1 MSATPASSPLEAL
14 SGTLADIVAKTA
26 PSVVAIESQRT
37 RASGFVWRD
46 GLIMTANEALAE
58 EGDHAII
65 LAGGERAAATLV
77 GRDATTDVALLRVA
91 AGHRQPLAFEAA
103 AVRPGALALVVGSEE
118 GAPIAAF
125 GAVSLVGPGWRSM
138 RGGEIDARIE
148 LGLSLARHAEGGV
161 AVDAGGRAFGMAVFG
176 PRRRVLVIPG
186 RTLERVAAKLET
198 HGRIPRG
205 YLGIA
210 LQPVRVEQV
219 GTGLMVM
226 SADPAGPAAAA
237 GIRQGDVLTAWDGHP
252 IDRFRSLL
260 AALGPESVGS
270 SVLLS
275 LRRGGEP
282 VEVPLTI
289 GERPR
294 H

>member
-1 MSATPASSPLEAL
+1 MSDTPASSPLETL
-14 SGTLADIVAKTA
+14 SGALADVVAKMA
-26 PSVVAIESQRT
+26 PSVVAIESE
-37 RASGFVWRD
+37 RARSSGFVWRP
-46 GLIMTANEALAE
+46 GLIVTANEALAE
-58 EGDHAII
+58 EGDHAIVS
-65 LAGGERAAATLV
+65 AGGERAAATLI
-77 GRDATTDVALLRVA
+77 GRDATTDVALLRVE
-91 AGHRQPLAFEAA
+91 AGNLQPVASEAA
-103 AVRPGALALVVGSEE
+103 AIRPGALTLVVGSQD

-125 GAVSLVGPGWRSM
+125 GTVSLVGPGWRSM
-138 RGGEIDARIE
+138 RSGEIDARIE
-148 LGLSLARHAEGGV
+148 LSLSLSRHAEGGV

-176 PRRRVLVIPG
+176 PRRRVLVIPW
-186 RTLERVAAKLET
+186 RTVERVAAKLET

-205 YLGIA
+205 YLGLG

-219 GTGLMVM
+219 GPGLMVM
-226 SADPAGPAAAA
+226 SADPAGPGAAA

-252 IDRFRSLL
+252 INRFHSLL

-282 VEVPLTI
+282 VEVQLTI